1 MNRERRV
8 GLRVGLTGGLAS
20 GKSTVGTW
28 LSEAGFRVLDAD
40 RIVAEL
46 YAPGGAGAAAVRRL
60 FGDEYLDAQGGVDH
74 RRLAERVFAD
84 GEARKQLERAIHPLV
99 RDRFLELTASD
110 PGIVVL
116 DATLLA
122 EAGYAP
128 DFDFIVTVE
137 APSGVRLQRAVARG
151 MDEGTARA
159 RLLAQGEG
167 AARRDAAHRV
177 LDNCCELP
185 DLRRQVE
192 ELIDELQRLANQP
205 PAGG

>member
-8 GLRVGLTGGLAS
+8 GLRVGLRVGWTGGLAS
-20 GKSTVGTW
+20 GKSTVGAW

-60 FGDEYLDAQGGVDH
+60 FGDEYLDAQGGIDH

-99 RDRFLELTASD
+99 RDRFLELTAGD

-177 LDNCCELP
+177 LDNCCE
-185 DLRRQVE
+185 
-192 ELIDELQRLANQP
+192 
-205 PAGG
+205 